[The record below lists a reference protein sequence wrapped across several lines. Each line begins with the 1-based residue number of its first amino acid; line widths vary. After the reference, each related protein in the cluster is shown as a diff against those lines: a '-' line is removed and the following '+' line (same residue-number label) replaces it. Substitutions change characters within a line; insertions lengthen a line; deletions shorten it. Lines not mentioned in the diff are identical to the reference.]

1 MLGVAAPEVPHKTLV
16 IGLLPQS
23 LKFTIGH
30 VAAHPFRHQ
39 LQHRGLSCRPEP
51 SQCPD
56 LRVAN
61 IRRRGSPREL
71 KREELIVTR

>member
-1 MLGVAAPEVPHKTLV
+1 MLGVAAPEVLHKTLV

-23 LKFTIGH
+23 LEFTIRR

-39 LQHRGLSCRPEP
+39 IQHRGLSLCPQP
-51 SQCPD
+51 SRCPD

-61 IRRRGSPREL
+61 I
-71 KREELIVTR
+71 